1 MDSYYVFNRTRRGKE
16 RTMYLILDEKGISK
30 FYSLPH
36 LVYDFLLRHTW
47 TKIEYRVIEFFVTDQ
62 GQGLKVARTYTRE
75 EFLEERK
82 PNFKEKLWKCD
93 IVCISNDPYYK
104 RVEQTIFIKA
114 HTKQDAETSF
124 NRSHRRLC
132 EYVKHH
138 YLHLELRITE
148 FPKEES

>member
-1 MDSYYVFNRTRRGKE
+1 
-16 RTMYLILDEKGISK
+16 MYLISHEDKVVQ
-30 FYSLPH
+30 FYRRPH

-47 TKIEYRVIEFFVTDQ
+47 MKIEYHVIEFFVTDQ

-82 PNFKEKLWKCD
+82 PNFKKKLWKCD
-93 IVCISNDPYYK
+93 IVCTSNNPYYK
-104 RVEQTIFIKA
+104 REEQTIFIKA

-124 NRSHRRLC
+124 NRSHRRLY

-138 YLHLELRITE
+138 CLNLELRIIE
-148 FPKEES
+148 FPTEES